1 MDQASNDATLSTTL
15 KARFEALRAAARRD
29 PYPGIELRR
38 SRLTKLEGLLRD
50 NVEAFVA
57 AISAD
62 FGNRSGDETRMCE
75 FFPVF
80 NELRHARRHLRGWMR
95 PRRRATGMWFLPAR
109 SSVVSQPLGAVGIVA
124 PWNYPLLLAVGP
136 LSEALAAGN
145 RVMIKM
151 SEHAPRTA
159 SLLARLIAERFA
171 ADEVTVVEGDIPV
184 AQAFVA
190 LPFDHLLFTGSTAV
204 GASVMCAAGLNLTP
218 VTLELGGK
226 SPTIVAP
233 DYPLAHALDRIFVG
247 KLMNAGQT
255 CLAPDYVLVPA
266 GSEAAFVAE
275 ARRVCARFY
284 PEMATTPDYATI
296 VDERHYRRLCR
307 LIDEAAQGGAEVI
320 RLGPEMPEGT
330 RRLAPHLLLGVRPQ
344 MQVMREEIFGPLL
357 PVIAYRDL
365 DEAIAFVNA
374 LPRALALYL
383 FDRNPQRIER
393 VMRETT
399 TGGVT
404 LNDTILHIAQNDL
417 PFGGVGPSGMGRI
430 HGRDGFDTFSHQKAV
445 FHQSRFAGIGL
456 LKPPYGRRFRAMVG
470 LLLGRH

>member
-1 MDQASNDATLSTTL
+1 MDQASVAESLAATLET
-15 KARFEALRAAARRD
+15 RFEALRAAARRD
-29 PYPGIELRR
+29 PYPSIEVRR
-38 SRLTKLEGLLRD
+38 GRLAKLEGLLRD

-75 FFPVF
+75 FFPAL
-80 NELRHARRHLRGWMR
+80 NGLRHARRHLRGWMR
-95 PRRRATGMWFLPAR
+95 PRRRATGFWFLPAR
-109 SSVVSQPLGAVGIVA
+109 SRVVPQPLGAVGIVA

-136 LSEALAAGN
+136 LIDALAAGN

-159 SLLARLIAERFA
+159 ALLARLIADTYA
-171 ADEVTVVEGDIPV
+171 ADEVTVVEGDVPV
-184 AQAFVA
+184 GQAFVA
-190 LPFDHLLFTGSTAV
+190 LPFDHLLFTGSTTV
-204 GASVMCAAGLNLTP
+204 GMSVLCAAGVNLTP

-226 SPTIVAP
+226 SPTIIAP
-233 DYPLAHALDRIFVG
+233 DYPLTHAVERVLVG

-275 ARRVCARFY
+275 ARRICARFY

-296 VDERHYRRLCR
+296 IDERHYRRLCR
-307 LIDEAAQGGAEVI
+307 LIDEAAQAGAEVI
-320 RLGPEMPEGT
+320 RLGPEMPAEA
-330 RRLAPHLLLGVRPQ
+330 RRMAPHLLLGVTAQ
-344 MQVMREEIFGPLL
+344 MEVMREEIFGPLL

-365 DEAIAFVNA
+365 DEAIAFVNG

-383 FDRNPQRIER
+383 FDRDPQRIER

-404 LNDTILHIAQNDL
+404 INDTILHIAQNDL
-417 PFGGVGPSGMGRI
+417 PFGGVGPSGMGRL

-445 FHQSRFAGIGL
+445 FHQSRLAGIGL
-456 LKPPYGRRFRAMVG
+456 LTPPYGRRFRAMVK
-470 LLLGRH
+470 LLLGGR